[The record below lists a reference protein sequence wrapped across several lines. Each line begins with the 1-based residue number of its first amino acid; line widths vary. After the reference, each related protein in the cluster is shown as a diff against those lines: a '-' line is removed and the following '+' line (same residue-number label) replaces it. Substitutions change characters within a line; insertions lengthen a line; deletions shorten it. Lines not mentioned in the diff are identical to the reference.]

1 VRLTQR
7 IVVVGGGVLG
17 TMHAVMARRRGYE
30 VVHQEREGEARGASV
45 RNFGL
50 VWVSGRR
57 AGAELGLALRARELW
72 EELGGAVPGLGFRP
86 AGSLTVASDD
96 AELRVLKEAAGLPD
110 ADRRGFE
117 LLDPRGV
124 REVNPALRGE
134 LAGGLLC
141 RRDAIVEPRL
151 ALPALRDHLVG
162 EGYEW
167 LPGREVTEI
176 APNAVRDHTGAWHQ
190 CDLVILC
197 PGAAFTG
204 VAGRYQRYLARDEV
218 RRVRLQM
225 MQTAPLA
232 ERLTTAVAD
241 GDSLRYYPAYDLPGR
256 SALPPQPRVAER
268 TRAQLL
274 LVQRA
279 DGTLTIGDTHEYAEP
294 FAFDVDE
301 DAYDHLRARAEALL
315 GAPVPRVQ
323 RRWAG
328 VYSEVDPNVAGHALY
343 HRSEVEPGVVLV
355 TGPGGRG
362 MTCAPAIAEKTFS

>member
-1 VRLTQR
+1 
-7 IVVVGGGVLG
+7 
-17 TMHAVMARRRGYE
+17 
-30 VVHQEREGEARGASV
+30 
-45 RNFGL
+45 
-50 VWVSGRR
+50 
-57 AGAELGLALRARELW
+57 
-72 EELGGAVPGLGFRP
+72 
-86 AGSLTVASDD
+86 
-96 AELRVLKEAAGLPD
+96 
-110 ADRRGFE
+110 
-117 LLDPRGV
+117 
-124 REVNPALRGE
+124 
-134 LAGGLLC
+134 
-141 RRDAIVEPRL
+141 
-151 ALPALRDHLVG
+151 
-162 EGYEW
+162 
-167 LPGREVTEI
+167 VTEI

-204 VAGRYQRYLARDEV
+204 VAGRYQRYLARDGV

-256 SALPPQPRVAER
+256 GQLPPQAPVAAR

-279 DGTLTIGDTHEYAEP
+279 DGALTIGDTHEYAEP

-315 GAPVPRVQ
+315 GAPVPPVQ

-328 VYSEVDPNVAGHALY
+328 VYSEVDPSMAGHALY
-343 HRSEVEPGVVLV
+343 HRSEVEPGVVLIA
-355 TGPGGRG
+355 GAGGRG
-362 MTCAPAIAEKTFS
+362 MTCAPAIADETFR